1 VEALNFDGKV
11 ALVTGAARGI
21 GRTIALALSGKGAE
35 VLLADILLEPL
46 KELQAELAQAGSMA
60 RVYAMDITSV
70 ESVAKAFWSIERD
83 VKRVDLLVNN
93 AGITRDGLLVRMR
106 DEDWHAVLDTN
117 LSGTYRVTRAVLKG
131 MMKARYGRIVNIASV
146 VAEMGNAGQT
156 NYAASKAGII
166 GFTKSLAREV
176 ASRGITVN
184 SIAPGYIETA
194 MTAALDENARAHL
207 KDAIPAG
214 RLGSPEDV
222 ANAALFL
229 LSEESSYITGQ
240 VLHVGGGLYM

>member
-1 VEALNFDGKV
+1 LNFEGKA

-21 GRTIALALSGKGAE
+21 GRAIALALSGKGAE
-35 VLLADILLEPL
+35 VLLADLLLEPL

-60 RVYAMDITSV
+60 RVYAMDVTSV
-70 ESVAKAFWSIERD
+70 ESVAKAFWNVERD

-131 MMKARYGRIVNIASV
+131 MMKARFGRIVNIASV

-156 NYAASKAGII
+156 NYAASKAGVI

-184 SIAPGYIETA
+184 AIAPGYIETA
-194 MTAALDENARAHL
+194 MTAALDEKARAHL
-207 KDAIPAG
+207 KDVIPTG

>member
-1 VEALNFDGKV
+1 LNFDGKA

-21 GRTIALALSGKGAE
+21 GRAIALALSGKGAE
-35 VLLADILLEPL
+35 VLLADLLLEPL

-60 RVYAMDITSV
+60 RVYAMDVTSV
-70 ESVAKAFWSIERD
+70 ESVAKAFWNVERD

-131 MMKARYGRIVNIASV
+131 MMKARFGRIVNIASV

-156 NYAASKAGII
+156 NYAASKAGVI

-184 SIAPGYIETA
+184 AIAPGYIETA
-194 MTAALDENARAHL
+194 MTAALDEKAKAHL
-207 KDAIPAG
+207 KDVIPTG

>member
-1 VEALNFDGKV
+1 
-11 ALVTGAARGI
+11 
-21 GRTIALALSGKGAE
+21 
-35 VLLADILLEPL
+35 
-46 KELQAELAQAGSMA
+46 
-60 RVYAMDITSV
+60 
-70 ESVAKAFWSIERD
+70 
-83 VKRVDLLVNN
+83 
-93 AGITRDGLLVRMR
+93 
-106 DEDWHAVLDTN
+106 
-117 LSGTYRVTRAVLKG
+117 

-176 ASRGITVN
+176 ATRGITVN
-184 SIAPGYIETA
+184 AIAPGYIETA
-194 MTAALDENARAHL
+194 MTAALDEKAKARL
-207 KDAIPAG
+207 KDMIPAG

-222 ANAALFL
+222 ANAVLFL

>member
-1 VEALNFDGKV
+1 MNFDGKA

-21 GRTIALALSGKGAE
+21 GRAIALALSGKGAE
-35 VLLADILLEPL
+35 VLLADLLLEPL

-60 RVYAMDITSV
+60 RVYAMDITNV
-70 ESVAKAFWSIERD
+70 ESVAKAFWNVERD

-117 LSGTYRVTRAVLKG
+117 LSGTYRVTRAVLRG

-156 NYAASKAGII
+156 NYAASKAGVI

-184 SIAPGYIETA
+184 AIAPGYIETA
-194 MTAALDENARAHL
+194 MTAALDEKARARL
-207 KDAIPAG
+207 KDVIPTG

>member
-1 VEALNFDGKV
+1 MNFDGKA

-21 GRTIALALSGKGAE
+21 GRAIALALSGKGAE
-35 VLLADILLEPL
+35 VLLADLLLEPL

-60 RVYAMDITSV
+60 RVYAMDVTSV
-70 ESVAKAFWSIERD
+70 ESVAKAFWNVERD

-131 MMKARYGRIVNIASV
+131 MMKARFGRIVNIASV

-156 NYAASKAGII
+156 NYAASKAGVI

-184 SIAPGYIETA
+184 AIAPGYIETA
-194 MTAALDENARAHL
+194 MTAALDEKARAHL
-207 KDAIPAG
+207 KDVIPTG

>member
-1 VEALNFDGKV
+1 MNFDGKA

-21 GRTIALALSGKGAE
+21 GRAIALALSGKGAE
-35 VLLADILLEPL
+35 VLLADLLLEPL

-60 RVYAMDITSV
+60 RVYALDITNV
-70 ESVAKAFWSIERD
+70 ESVAKAFWNVERD

-131 MMKARYGRIVNIASV
+131 MMKARFGRIVNIASV

-156 NYAASKAGII
+156 NYAASKAGVI

-184 SIAPGYIETA
+184 AIAPGYIETA
-194 MTAALDENARAHL
+194 MTAALDEKAKAHL
-207 KDAIPAG
+207 KDVIPAG

>member
-1 VEALNFDGKV
+1 MNFDGKA

-21 GRTIALALSGKGAE
+21 GRAIALALSGKGAE
-35 VLLADILLEPL
+35 VLLADLLLEPL

-70 ESVAKAFWSIERD
+70 ESVAKAFWNIESD

-131 MMKARYGRIVNIASV
+131 MMKARFGRIVNIASV

-156 NYAASKAGII
+156 NYAASKAGVI

-184 SIAPGYIETA
+184 AIAPGYIETA
-194 MTAALDENARAHL
+194 MTAALDEKAKAHL
-207 KDAIPAG
+207 KDMIPTG
-214 RLGSPEDV
+214 QLGSPEDV

>member
-1 VEALNFDGKV
+1 MSFDGKV

-21 GRTIALALSGKGAE
+21 GRAIALALSGKGAE

-60 RVYAMDITSV
+60 RVYTMDITSV

-83 VKRVDLLVNN
+83 VKRVDLLINN

-184 SIAPGYIETA
+184 AIAPGYIETA
-194 MTAALDENARAHL
+194 MTEALDEKAKEHL
-207 KDAIPAG
+207 KDMIPAG

>member
-1 VEALNFDGKV
+1 M
-11 ALVTGAARGI
+11 VTGAARGI
-21 GRTIALALSGKGAE
+21 GRAIALALSGKGAE
-35 VLLADILLEPL
+35 VLLADLLLEPL

-60 RVYAMDITSV
+60 RVYAMDVTSV
-70 ESVAKAFWSIERD
+70 ESVAKAFWNVERD

-131 MMKARYGRIVNIASV
+131 MMKARFGRIVNIASV

-156 NYAASKAGII
+156 NYAASKAGVI

-184 SIAPGYIETA
+184 AIAPGYIETA
-194 MTAALDENARAHL
+194 MTAALDEKARAHL
-207 KDAIPAG
+207 KDVIPTG

>member
-1 VEALNFDGKV
+1 LNFDGKA

-21 GRTIALALSGKGAE
+21 GRAIALALSGKGAE
-35 VLLADILLEPL
+35 VLLADLLLEPL

-60 RVYAMDITSV
+60 RVYAMDVTSV
-70 ESVAKAFWSIERD
+70 ESVAKAFWNVERD

-131 MMKARYGRIVNIASV
+131 MMKARFGRIVNIASV

-156 NYAASKAGII
+156 NYAASKAGVI

-184 SIAPGYIETA
+184 AIAPGYIETA
-194 MTAALDENARAHL
+194 MTAALDEKARAHL
-207 KDAIPAG
+207 KDVIPTG